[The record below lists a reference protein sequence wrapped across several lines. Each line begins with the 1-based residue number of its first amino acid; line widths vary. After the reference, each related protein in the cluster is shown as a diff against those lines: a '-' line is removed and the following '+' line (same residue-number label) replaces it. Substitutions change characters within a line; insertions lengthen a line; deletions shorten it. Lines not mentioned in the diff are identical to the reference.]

1 MKFNSSEISET
12 KSKSDNS
19 TLEGELRSLELWLF
33 RQNWDIFFS
42 LKQTFGALRLT
53 WLHERSLP
61 INFKIIVGLYCC
73 VHLRKSIL
81 LNVWIKYVR
90 NNKFK
95 RSLVV
100 ASCIAYTLSDER
112 GWKLDGRSLI
122 SVSKIQ
128 HQFWLIK
135 VLAC

>member
-1 MKFNSSEISET
+1 MKFNSIKIFEM
-12 KSKSDNS
+12 KSKSDNPI
-19 TLEGELRSLELWLF
+19 LDAELRSLELWLF
-33 RQNWDIFFS
+33 RQSWDIFFS
-42 LKQTFGALRLT
+42 LKQTIGALRLT
-53 WLHERSLP
+53 WLHERLLP
-61 INFKIIVGLYCC
+61 KNFKIILGSYCC

-81 LNVWIKYVR
+81 LNVRNECVS

-100 ASCIAYTLSDER
+100 ASCIAYTLRDETE
-112 GWKLDGRSLI
+112 WKLDGRSLI

-128 HQFWLIK
+128 HQFWSIK